1 MNDYNPFL
9 ECEAYV
15 SEHGTGWGIR
25 SKYWNI
31 PAQNEGI
38 ANRIAEI
45 IRCAYKAG
53 REDAQDE
60 IKKVLGIN
68 CD

>member
-1 MNDYNPFL
+1 MTNPFL

-15 SEHGTGWGIR
+15 SEHGTGWGVR

-53 REDAQDE
+53 RKDTQDE
-60 IKKVLGIN
+60 IKKTLGIN